1 MGRAD
6 GANIVSKRGWDLSSS
21 VVSGGRWE
29 ERNTTHKYM
38 LAGLSFKKIKGKK
51 IKYKN
56 KNTILGP
63 KDKVGLRIVLTE
75 RGEGFLSIDLIT
87 HSNCLLLLQAAS
99 KYMALSVR
107 MFKSFHCT
115 HGATRVFPS
124 KSKATGIPNKDN
136 HF

>member
-1 MGRAD
+1 MGFELLSGFRWEMGR
-6 GANIVSKRGWDLSSS
+6 KKYK
-21 VVSGGRWE
+21 
-29 ERNTTHKYM
+29 HKYM